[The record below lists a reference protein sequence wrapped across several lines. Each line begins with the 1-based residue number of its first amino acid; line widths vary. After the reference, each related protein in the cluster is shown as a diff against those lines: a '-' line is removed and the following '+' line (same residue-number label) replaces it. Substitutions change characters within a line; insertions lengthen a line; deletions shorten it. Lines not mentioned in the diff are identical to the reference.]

1 MQNISR
7 VALVQM
13 KSSEDKDKNLKLSI
27 SLIKE
32 AAEKKANLICF
43 PEFQMAFSPTNQSA
57 KQLAKLAESIND
69 GTFLSKLCTAAKQNK
84 INVLATIYEKGNGG
98 KNNNNNNRHQS
109 YTNNR
114 VYDTAVMINNKGT
127 ISSIYRK
134 LHLYDALG
142 FKESNRMMPGSI
154 IEKPVK
160 TSAGNIGLMICYDIR
175 FPEMSR
181 ILTVN
186 GADILAAPSAWV
198 HGLMKEEHWQTMLK
212 ARAIE
217 NGLYMLAPDQVGN
230 IYSGRSMI
238 VDPFGVVMIDMGNR
252 EGIEVVEI
260 DISQVQKVRE
270 SLPLLKNRRTD
281 VYRDN
286 ISAFS

>member
-1 MQNISR
+1 MQNVSR

-13 KSSEDKDKNLKLSI
+13 KSSENKDKNLKLSV

-57 KQLAKLAESIND
+57 KQLAKVAESIND
-69 GTFLSKLCTAAKQNK
+69 GSFVSKLCTAARQNK
-84 INVLATIYEKGNGG
+84 ISVLATIYEKGNNDG
-98 KNNNNNNRHQS
+98 KNNNHQS
-109 YTNNR
+109 YTNSR
-114 VYDTAVMINNKGT
+114 VYDTAIMINSKGI

-142 FKESNRMMPGSI
+142 FKESNKMMPGNI

-160 TSAGNIGLMICYDIR
+160 TSTGNIGLMICYDIR

-217 NGLYMLAPDQVGN
+217 NGSYMLAPDQIGN

>member
-1 MQNISR
+1 MQNVFR

-98 KNNNNNNRHQS
+98 KNNNNLHHQS

-127 ISSIYRK
+127 ISSIYR
-134 LHLYDALG
+134 
-142 FKESNRMMPGSI
+142 I
-154 IEKPVK
+154 
-160 TSAGNIGLMICYDIR
+160 
-175 FPEMSR
+175 
-181 ILTVN
+181 
-186 GADILAAPSAWV
+186 
-198 HGLMKEEHWQTMLK
+198 
-212 ARAIE
+212 
-217 NGLYMLAPDQVGN
+217 
-230 IYSGRSMI
+230 
-238 VDPFGVVMIDMGNR
+238 
-252 EGIEVVEI
+252 
-260 DISQVQKVRE
+260 
-270 SLPLLKNRRTD
+270 
-281 VYRDN
+281 
-286 ISAFS
+286 